1 MICGERNWRVGGSV
15 GGRVPWRRRRRSIE
29 RMERVGLRGEGGVC
43 LGVLIGDLLSVLSLS
58 FTCICMTIDGS
69 L

>member
-1 MICGERNWRVGGSV
+1 
-15 GGRVPWRRRRRSIE
+15 
-29 RMERVGLRGEGGVC
+29 MERVGLRGEGGVC